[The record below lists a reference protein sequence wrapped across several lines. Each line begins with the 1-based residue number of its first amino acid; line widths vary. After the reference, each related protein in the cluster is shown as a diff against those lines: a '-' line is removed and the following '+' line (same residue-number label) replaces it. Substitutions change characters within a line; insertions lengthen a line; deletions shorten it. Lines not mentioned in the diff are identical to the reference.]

1 MAETTYHD
9 LIVQALQDQQA
20 AVDALAAARTDI
32 AAAITEKG
40 VDTPSETKFSKMA
53 AKIAGIKLGATIA
66 AGTLNIQTYSLKSM
80 TIPCTFDPTI
90 VVIFTTKTSS
100 VGNATKGICFYYY
113 YNGSATAYSTV
124 QSNMNYYAKSEN
136 VNTLTSIGG
145 VVTVPALTISNYDTF
160 VGTTK
165 SENSGDYYTIV
176 WQWLA
181 IK

>member
-1 MAETTYHD
+1 MAETTYSD

-20 AVDALAAARTDI
+20 AIDALAAARTDI

-66 AGTLNIQTYSLKSM
+66 TGTLNIQTSNLKSM

-90 VVIFTTKTSS
+90 VVMFTTKTSS
-100 VGNATKGICFYYY
+100 VIDADKGICFYCY
-113 YNGSATAYSTV
+113 YNGSATAYSTT
-124 QSNMNYYAKSEN
+124 QSNMNFYARTEN
-136 VNTLTSIGG
+136 VNTLTSIDG
-145 VVTVPALTISNYDTF
+145 VVTVPALTVSGYDVF
-160 VGTTK
+160 VCKLAKG
-165 SENSGDYYTIV
+165 SETV